1 MTYTHYFLA
10 VTSSIANGSASNSST
25 YIRSQYNLNPPPI
38 GAVNANTSLLSDR
51 LDHHMDISLASPD
64 DLPPPGYDP
73 SLTLTAPSD
82 GPPSTIDPGESS
94 SQVGAGSIVGVSDFR
109 IPSTEVRV
117 PNSIHLNN
125 AMCNTMVGN
134 AVQPPQLPPTYLS
147 SAMSTSSGHSSSN
160 SNSGGSSGN
169 NNQGHHLHNINIH
182 NRRQSSGSH
191 GSHPMKS
198 FCSIG
203 SSTGL
208 PIVAPV
214 APTSTTNQNIVNSCA
229 TMPKSIGKQF
239 WITIKYIDNK
249 EM

>member
-1 MTYTHYFLA
+1 
-10 VTSSIANGSASNSST
+10 
-25 YIRSQYNLNPPPI
+25 
-38 GAVNANTSLLSDR
+38 
-51 LDHHMDISLASPD
+51 MDISLASPD

-94 SQVGAGSIVGVSDFR
+94 SQVGTGSIVGVS
-109 IPSTEVRV
+109 I
-117 PNSIHLNN
+117 PNSIHGNN
-125 AMCNTMVGN
+125 AMCSTMVGN

-182 NRRQSSGSH
+182 NNRRQSSGSH

-208 PIVAPV
+208 PVVAPV
-214 APTSTTNQNIVNSCA
+214 APTSTTNQNISNSCA
-229 TMPKSIGKQF
+229 TMPKSIGKNHLNYHK
-239 WITIKYIDNK
+239 IYLK
-249 EM
+249 ERIFKIETNTKFNMSFLRFYSSTSSTF